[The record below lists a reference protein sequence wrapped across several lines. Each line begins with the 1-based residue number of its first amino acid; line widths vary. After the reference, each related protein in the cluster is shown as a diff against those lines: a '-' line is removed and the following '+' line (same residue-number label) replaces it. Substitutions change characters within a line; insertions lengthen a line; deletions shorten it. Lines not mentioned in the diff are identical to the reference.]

1 MTDATP
7 PWLKA
12 LAALADRF
20 GCCCHIEPTPR
31 TGATRN
37 VAENSAIQEVAE
49 VADDRNTAA
58 APLQSD
64 IPRRRPICA
73 GCDRPLRVCVC
84 DALPRPPLALDTPVI
99 IWQHPNEAKRRVA
112 TASLLALC
120 LSDDS
125 REIARGRSFNA
136 VTECA
141 LWRRCVLGEGRV
153 PLLLWPEPGAE
164 HIGDV
169 PKESRFVL
177 IVIIDGTWKEA
188 AEMRKRAGAAC
199 LTVHVGDGVTG
210 LFAERKPPADG
221 CLSSIEA
228 AAVALDLLEPLGAG
242 EVLAALRRPML
253 RVVEMQA
260 ALAKRVVHRPERP
273 GYRPNL
279 EEEVREALLQV

>member
-1 MTDATP
+1 MEDATP
-7 PWLKA
+7 PWLRA

-20 GCCCHIEPTPR
+20 GCGCHIEPTPR
-31 TGATRN
+31 TGATRD
-37 VAENSAIQEVAE
+37 VAENSAIQENAE
-49 VADDRNTAA
+49 LADNRNTAA
-58 APLQSD
+58 DPLPSD

-73 GCDRPLRVCVC
+73 GCDRPQRVCVC

-169 PKESRFVL
+169 PNESRFVL
-177 IVIIDGTWKEA
+177 IVVDGTWKEA

-210 LFAERKPPADG
+210 LFAARKPPADG

-228 AAVALDLLEPLGAG
+228 AAVALDLLEPSGAG
-242 EVLAALRRPML
+242 VLAALRRPML